1 MKWYNWFLI
10 SLLVLFVVFDDD
22 VEKVGGEGIEQ
33 YKAVQVVE
41 VTPEKIII
49 EEPEKSEAKK
59 AIDETMGTWEIALQ
73 IFLICFCIWVIA
85 LILRLFRDFSR
96 Y

>member
-33 YKAVQVVE
+33 YKAAQVVE

-49 EEPEKSEAKK
+49 EEPEKSEAQK
-59 AIDETMGTWEIALQ
+59 AIDNFVGPWEMALQ
-73 IFLICFCIWVIA
+73 IFLICFCIWFIS
-85 LILRLFRDFSR
+85 LIIRVFKNLAR